1 MITSPFYWG
10 VASAAAQTEGA
21 ADEDG
26 RGPSIWDEFSLRR
39 RKIAG
44 GHTPAISSSFYHRYA
59 EDIDLLALLGIPNF
73 RFSVSWSRI
82 FPEGKGHINQ
92 KGVDFYDRLVDTC
105 LEKNIQPWITLYHWD
120 LPLALEKK
128 GGWTQRDT
136 VQHFCDYASLAVRK
150 FGDRVQH
157 WMALNEPLAF
167 TGAGYFLG
175 IHAPGKRGLQHFIP
189 AAHHATLAQA
199 QGIRIIQDH
208 GKTAGTTF
216 SCSWITPHSEKERD
230 IKAAQRTDALMNRFY
245 IEPLL
250 GYGYPL
256 NDLPFLRKIEKYI
269 QAGDENAMVATP
281 DFIGIQN
288 YTREV
293 VKHSWFTPYMQATLV
308 GAPRRGVPHT
318 LMKWEI
324 YPEGIYLLL
333 KKFAAYPE
341 VKSIIVTEN
350 GAAFPDQLI
359 NGEVNDTERS
369 GYLEAYIRQVL
380 RAKAEGVPVDGYFVW
395 SLTDNF
401 EWAEGY
407 YPRFGLIHVDY
418 STQKRTIKSSA
429 LAYGKWIREYKLE
442 AKCESVSAL
451 HNKSEAVDVFST
463 DHPTES

>member
-1 MITSPFYWG
+1 
-10 VASAAAQTEGA
+10 
-21 ADEDG
+21 
-26 RGPSIWDEFSLRR
+26 
-39 RKIAG
+39 
-44 GHTPAISSSFYHRYA
+44 
-59 EDIDLLALLGIPNF
+59 
-73 RFSVSWSRI
+73 
-82 FPEGKGHINQ
+82 
-92 KGVDFYDRLVDTC
+92 
-105 LEKNIQPWITLYHWD
+105 
-120 LPLALEKK
+120 
-128 GGWTQRDT
+128 
-136 VQHFCDYASLAVRK
+136 
-150 FGDRVQH
+150 
-157 WMALNEPLAF
+157 
-167 TGAGYFLG
+167 
-175 IHAPGKRGLQHFIP
+175 
-189 AAHHATLAQA
+189 
-199 QGIRIIQDH
+199 
-208 GKTAGTTF
+208 
-216 SCSWITPHSEKERD
+216 
-230 IKAAQRTDALMNRFY
+230 
-245 IEPLL
+245 
-250 GYGYPL
+250 
-256 NDLPFLRKIEKYI
+256 
-269 QAGDENAMVATP
+269 
-281 DFIGIQN
+281 
-288 YTREV
+288 
-293 VKHSWFTPYMQATLV
+293 MQATLV
-308 GAPRRGVPHT
+308 GAPKRGVPHT

-350 GAAFPDQLI
+350 GAAFPDHLI